1 MDTAKIRL
9 PDGSM
14 LFEDDTTT
22 YTTTAP
28 YSNFEI
34 KTWATATG
42 WESFSTPPIL
52 PKQCPCC
59 NAPVN
64 PKKIICEYCG
74 VPY

>member
-1 MDTAKIRL
+1 MDTAKIKL
-9 PDGSM
+9 SDGSI
-14 LFEDDTTT
+14 LFKDNTTT
-22 YTTTAP
+22 YTTIAP
-28 YSNFEI
+28 

-42 WESFSTPPIL
+42 WESFSPSPIL